1 MSWLLVLA
9 LPVALAQTP
18 DLLPEVVT
26 PSVETTWEAHH
37 RAVGLAGDAA
47 DVVCADFA
55 EGLRVCLRVR
65 EGPGTRPVTQA
76 DLDRWGLDPT
86 AAQARAIR
94 SIARGMTPDRPAEI
108 QVEGDPRT
116 YLLSAEGDGLDQAG
130 LFSPDRLVLRA
141 GGPVAIGIP
150 ARGVFIAFVL
160 ADPDLARI
168 VAVGVRRAFETLP
181 DPITDTLYTWNGQA
195 WIPWGRGR
203 PASEEPPEPAGGSS
217 PPPVEALQPTA
228 YSLQPA
234 TPCGPVPWPTSPAKG
249 RSG

>member
-108 QVEGDPRT
+108 QVEGEALVSFIPVEEVEDLLRIRKSQTRGLVVIPPGDPFLLAYKSRYQEPTADGSREGVVVQDGRVAATWNVGRT
-116 YLLSAEGDGLDQAG
+116 AAPVRFLDGGNRGRILKEIQG
-130 LFSPDRLVLRA
+130 VLARA
-141 GGPVAIGIP
+141 GVG
-150 ARGVFIAFVL
+150 L
-160 ADPDLARI
+160 E
-168 VAVGVRRAFETLP
+168 AV
-181 DPITDTLYTWNGQA
+181 
-195 WIPWGRGR
+195 
-203 PASEEPPEPAGGSS
+203 PEDDAPES
-217 PPPVEALQPTA
+217 
-228 YSLQPA
+228 
-234 TPCGPVPWPTSPAKG
+234 
-249 RSG
+249 